1 MREARPVFL
10 VGATAVGKTAVG
22 IELAERLGAEILS
35 VDARQV
41 YRQLSIGTAKPTAD
55 ECARVRHHLI
65 NLYDPVQQVTAAD
78 FARRFGE
85 ALDDLRER
93 GCEALAVGG
102 SGLYVDACL
111 GRLDAMPPADE
122 AIRERHRLLR
132 DREGDAGL
140 HRRLAEVDP
149 SSAARLSPADF
160 QRVSRALEVRELTGT
175 PLSELQRTR
184 GPLDLSVGPP
194 LILLVRSREEL
205 CARIESRARAM
216 LAEGLLE
223 EVAALLEQGVAVN
236 RPAFE
241 SIGYAEFARAL
252 RGETSIEEASE
263 AFIRRTRRYA
273 KRQETWFRNR
283 YTGVVEIQIDSGD
296 SPQVTADKAY
306 VAIAQRRSGEG

>member
-41 YRQLSIGTAKPTAD
+41 YRQLNIGTAKPTAD
-55 ECARVRHHLI
+55 ECTRVKHHLI
-65 NLYDPVQQVTAAD
+65 DLYDPVEQVTAAD

-85 ALDDLRER
+85 CLDDLRER

-205 CARIESRARAM
+205 RARIESRARAM

-241 SIGYAEFARAL
+241 SIGYAEFAHAL

-296 SPQVTADKAY
+296 TPQVTADKAY

>member
-41 YRQLSIGTAKPTAD
+41 YRQLNIGTAKPTAD
-55 ECARVRHHLI
+55 ECTRVKHHLI
-65 NLYDPVQQVTAAD
+65 DLYDPVEQVTAAD
-78 FARRFGE
+78 FARRFRE
-85 ALDDLRER
+85 CLDDLRER

-175 PLSELQRTR
+175 PLSELQRTP

-205 CARIESRARAM
+205 RARIESRARAM

-223 EVAALLEQGVAVN
+223 EVAALLEQVIAVN

-241 SIGYAEFARAL
+241 SIGYAEFAQAL

-296 SPQVTADKAY
+296 TSQVTADKAY
-306 VAIAQRRSGEG
+306 VAIAHRRSGEG

>member
-10 VGATAVGKTAVG
+10 VGATAGGKTAGG

-35 VDARQV
+35 TDARQV

-55 ECARVRHHLI
+55 ECTRVRHHLI
-65 NLYDPVQQVTAAD
+65 DLYDPVEQVTAAD

-85 ALDDLRER
+85 RLDELRER

-160 QRVSRALEVRELTGT
+160 QRVSRALEVRELTGK
-175 PLSELQRTR
+175 PLSELQHTPGR
-184 GPLDLSVGPP
+184 LDLSVGPP
-194 LILLVRSREEL
+194 LILLVRPREEL
-205 CARIESRARAM
+205 YARIESRARAM
-216 LAEGLLE
+216 LAEGLLK

-241 SIGYAEFARAL
+241 SIGYTEFARAL
-252 RGETSIEEASE
+252 RGEASIEEATG

-283 YTGVVEIQIDSGD
+283 YTGIVEIQINSGD
-296 SPQVTADKAY
+296 TPQLIADKAHAE
-306 VAIAQRRSGEG
+306 VVCRQAGEG

>member
-41 YRQLSIGTAKPTAD
+41 YRQLNIGTAKPTAD
-55 ECARVRHHLI
+55 ECTRVKHHLI
-65 NLYDPVQQVTAAD
+65 DLYDPVEQVTAAD

-85 ALDDLRER
+85 CLDDLRER

-175 PLSELQRTR
+175 PLSELQRTP

-205 CARIESRARAM
+205 RARIESRARAM

-241 SIGYAEFARAL
+241 SIGYAEFAHAL

-296 SPQVTADKAY
+296 TPQVTADKAY

>member
-1 MREARPVFL
+1 MRDGRPVFL

-160 QRVSRALEVRELTGT
+160 QRVSRALEVRELTGK
-175 PLSELQRTR
+175 PLSELQHTP

-205 CARIESRARAM
+205 YARIESRARAM

-236 RPAFE
+236 GPAFE

-283 YTGVVEIQIDSGD
+283 YTGSIEIQIDSGD
-296 SPQVTADKAY
+296 TPQLTADKAY
-306 VAIAQRRSGEG
+306 AAIVHRRSGAG